1 MDPRSLAEQIV
12 RGVGGSGNI
21 RSIGHCTTR
30 LRMVLVDRGLADRAA
45 MRALPGVMSTVERGG
60 QLQVVI
66 GHEVA
71 AVTTQVRA
79 IVTETGDGQELPDAP
94 PPMSVLDRVFDLLAG
109 TFQPLLWPLVGAGLV
124 RTMLSLA
131 VRFGWVEQGSGT
143 WVVWAAAGS
152 GFFLLLP
159 VFVGMTAARKLGAN
173 MYVGGAIGAALVSGT
188 LLQLGQP
195 GTGSTFLGIPMTV
208 VDYGSSVFPAILA
221 AVGLAWLEAWLRRL
235 LPRDLHLVLVPAV
248 CLAVLVP
255 ATVLLF
261 GPIGTFV
268 GDRLADAVIALNAW
282 SPVITG
288 ALYAMGFLFLVMLG
302 LHWAMVPVTLTV
314 LAEQGSEPLG
324 AYMGAYNFAVFG
336 VALGVFLRSRDPA
349 LRQLGL
355 SGLVTGL
362 LAGIS
367 EPTVYGI
374 LLRSRRALV
383 IMLVAAGAGG
393 ALLGLGRVQATAVA
407 FSNIF
412 TIPAFSPVGGY
423 LLGIGVAF
431 ALGAAGVA
439 VLGFGEGGGAQPV
452 PDAPAHVATDS
463 PSGAPTAGTGPAPS
477 SEVPTSRG
485 HESAHPRAAAT
496 GASQPGPAAA
506 APATATS
513 RERAESLVLTTPLPG
528 QVVPLGELT
537 DPVFARGL
545 LGPGVAIRP
554 SSGLVRSPARGRI
567 SSIARARHAIG
578 IATDEGAELLI
589 HLGIDTVHLAGR
601 HIDVLVTQGQHVEAG
616 QPIAHVEIG
625 ALRAE
630 GHDATTPMV
639 ITNAAAF
646 GALRIVAPSDV
657 VASGDALLELQV
669 QPAPSRTG
677 RTPVTTTDARLAG
690 PPA

>member
-12 RGVGGSGNI
+12 RGVGGPGNI
-21 RSIGHCTTR
+21 RSIGRCTTR
-30 LRMVLVDRGLADRAA
+30 LRMVLVDRGLADREAV
-45 MRALPGVMSTVERGG
+45 RALPGVMSTVERGG
-60 QLQVVI
+60 QFQVVI

-71 AVTTQVRA
+71 PVATQVRV
-79 IVTETGDGQELPDAP
+79 IVTETGGRQDLTDAP
-94 PPMSVLDRVFDLLAG
+94 APMSVVDRVFDLLAG

-131 VRFGWVEQGSGT
+131 VRFGWVDQGSGT
-143 WVVWAAAGS
+143 WAVWAAAGS

-159 VFVGMTAARKLGAN
+159 VFVGITAAGKLGAN
-173 MYVGGAIGAALVSGT
+173 RYVGGAIGAALVSGT

-195 GTGSTFLGIPMTV
+195 GTESTFLGIPMTV

-221 AVGLAWLEAWLRRL
+221 AVGLAWLEGWLRRL
-235 LPRDLHLVLVPAV
+235 LPKDLHLVLVPAV

-261 GPIGTFV
+261 GPVGTFV
-268 GDRLADAVIALNAW
+268 GDRLADAVVALNAW

-302 LHWAMVPVTLTV
+302 LHWAIVPVTLTV
-314 LAEQGSEPLG
+314 LAEQGSEPLA

-336 VALGVFLRSRDPA
+336 VALGVFLRSRDAA

-355 SGLVTGL
+355 SGLITGL

-374 LLRSRRALV
+374 LLRYRRALV

-407 FSNIF
+407 FSNLF

-431 ALGAAGVA
+431 ALGAAGVT
-439 VLGFGEGGGAQPV
+439 VLGFGEGAGARPV
-452 PDAPAHVATDS
+452 PDAQAHLTTAN
-463 PSGAPTAGTGPAPS
+463 PSGAPTTGPGSAPS
-477 SEVPTSRG
+477 SELPESRRQ
-485 HESAHPRAAAT
+485 EPAHPAAVAA

-506 APATATS
+506 APGTGTG
-513 RERAESLVLTTPLPG
+513 REPAESLVLTTPLPG
-528 QVVPLGELT
+528 QVVPLGELS

-567 SSIARARHAIG
+567 STIARARHAIG
-578 IATDEGAELLI
+578 ITTDEGAEILI
-589 HLGIDTVHLAGR
+589 HIGIDTVHLAGR
-601 HIDVLVTQGQHVEAG
+601 HMDVLVTQGQRVEGG

-625 ALRAE
+625 ALTAE

-639 ITNAAAF
+639 VTNAAAF
-646 GALRIVAPSDV
+646 GALRIVAPSEV

-669 QPAPSRTG
+669 HPTASRTG
-677 RTPVTTTDARLAG
+677 RTPVTTPDGRLAG